1 MAFCQLFIPIVK
13 ILFKLFINTNKI
25 FEMQKIYH
33 KSIWG
38 IAVMFFFSSYG
49 QTKGEPKTGPQEID
63 IQAFQ
68 NKIKTYSQKQRIEV
82 QRLKGLGYKEFISEK
97 GNEKQLIG
105 ADENGRPMYYTTL
118 NAGAAKMTKA
128 DNLYPG
134 SGLGLTIA
142 GSNMV
147 IGQWDYSKPRITH
160 QLLSGKI
167 HNYDGLQNQTIS
179 RHSTSIAG
187 TLAGNNGEAEARGI
201 AYDATINAYDW
212 VDDVQEMFAEAY
224 NGAMGVLVANNSYGF
239 DPLYLQ
245 QYQFGKY
252 NITAQSWDNLMYLK
266 PYLQIVK
273 AAGNAR
279 EIDPNIVPQVS
290 AKNGYDLLEGA
301 GVAKNVLVVAS
312 AKKNINMNSDE
323 AFDVSEFSSYG
334 PTDDGRIKPDICAPG
349 ENIYSSIETYDTAY
363 GTYRGTSSAAAVVS
377 GIITLLQQYYKSVSP
392 SQSYMRS
399 STVRALLAHTANDK
413 GPDGPDYIY
422 GWGLADAK
430 RASGAIHDNI
440 EGIINNEKKTTLIKE
455 VTLSQGNKYTLYV
468 VPYETNQP
476 LSATISWTDP
486 QGNLVSDV
494 IDLSNPNIVND
505 LDLKIVKINANGTES
520 TYYPWKL
527 GGMSN
532 LTGAATNTSTN
543 DVDTIERVDIKNPEK
558 VTYKIIVS
566 PKTNTTPLLPGG
578 NQDFSIVVSNV
589 DFCYKEDLKTLV
601 SPVDDISTTQ
611 TILAKQIVASNKIIA
626 PVQNVEYIASKDIVL
641 VPGFLAEQGVGF
653 HAFITPCF
661 DIISAFRYIAQKR
674 DGAEA
679 LSVSGSSANDH
690 FILFPNPAKEEV
702 NIRFL
707 LKNESAIK
715 ISVYDTSGKLI
726 STEQSSTKFPKGEF
740 IKTIDTRSYSPGV
753 YMVSIE
759 TAEYKETK
767 KLIIK

>member
-1 MAFCQLFIPIVK
+1 
-13 ILFKLFINTNKI
+13 
-25 FEMQKIYH
+25 MQKIYH
-33 KSIWG
+33 KSILG

-49 QTKGEPKTGPQEID
+49 QTKDGLKTDPQEREVQTFQKK
-63 IQAFQ
+63 IQDY
-68 NKIKTYSQKQRIEV
+68 TQKQKSEI
-82 QRLKGLGYKEFISEK
+82 QRLKGLGHKEFISEK

-134 SGLGLTIA
+134 GGIGLNITGN
-142 GSNMV
+142 NMV

-160 QLLSGKI
+160 QLLTGKI
-167 HNYDGLQNQTIS
+167 NTYDSSQNQTIS
-179 RHSTSIAG
+179 RHSTNIAG

-201 AYDATINAYDW
+201 AYEAKINAYDW
-212 VDDVQEMFAEAY
+212 VNDVQEMLSEAY
-224 NGAMGVLVANNSYGF
+224 NGTTGILVANNSYGF
-239 DPLYLQ
+239 DPMYLQ
-245 QYQFGKY
+245 TYQFGKY
-252 NITAQSWDNLMYLK
+252 NLTAQSWDNLMYLK

-279 EIDPNIVPQVS
+279 EIDPGIVPQVS

-312 AKKNINMNSDE
+312 AKKNINMSSDE
-323 AFDVSEFSSYG
+323 AFDISAFSSYG

-349 ENIYSSIETYDTAY
+349 ENIYSSIETYDAAY

-377 GIITLLQQYYKSVSP
+377 GIITLLQQYYKSVNP
-392 SQSYMRS
+392 SQKYMLS

-413 GPDGPDYIY
+413 GTEGPDYIY

-430 RASGAIHDNI
+430 RASEAIYNNI
-440 EGIINNEKKTTLIKE
+440 EGIINNEKKSTLIKE
-455 VTLSQGNKYTLYV
+455 VTLNQGNKYTLYV
-468 VPYETNQP
+468 VPYETTQP

-486 QGNLVSDV
+486 QGNIVSNV
-494 IDLSNPNIVND
+494 VDLSSSNVIND
-505 LDLKIVKINANGTES
+505 LDLKIVKINPDGTES

-543 DVDTIERVDIKNPEK
+543 DVDTIERVDIKNPQK

-566 PKTNTTPLLPGG
+566 PKTNTTPLLPSG
-578 NQDFSIVVSNV
+578 NQTFSIVVSNV

-601 SPVDDISTTQ
+601 SPADDITTTQ

-626 PVQNVEYIASKDIVL
+626 PVQGVEYIASRDIL
-641 VPGFLAEQGVGF
+641 LLPGFQVEQGAGF
-653 HAFITPCF
+653 NAFITPCF
-661 DIISAFRYIAQKR
+661 DIISALRYVAQQR
-674 DGAEA
+674 VDAGA
-679 LSVSGSSANDH
+679 LSATSSGVVPEH
-690 FILFPNPAKEEV
+690 FTLFPNPAKEEV
-702 NIRFL
+702 NVRFFL
-707 LKNESAIK
+707 QSESAIK
-715 ISVYDTSGKLI
+715 ISVYDASGKLV
-726 STEQSSTKFPKGEF
+726 STDQSSMKFPKGEF
-740 IKTIDTRSYSPGV
+740 IKTIDTRSFSQGI

>member
-1 MAFCQLFIPIVK
+1 
-13 ILFKLFINTNKI
+13 
-25 FEMQKIYH
+25 MQKIYH
-33 KSIWG
+33 KSILG

-49 QTKGEPKTGPQEID
+49 QTTDGLKTDPQERE

-68 NKIKTYSQKQRIEV
+68 KKVQDYTQKQKNEI
-82 QRLKGLGYKEFISEK
+82 QRLKGLGHKEFISEN

-105 ADENGRPMYYTTL
+105 ADESGKPMYYTTL

-134 SGLGLTIA
+134 GGIGLNITGN
-142 GSNMV
+142 NMV

-160 QLLSGKI
+160 QLLTGKI
-167 HNYDGLQNQTIS
+167 NTYDSSQSQTIS
-179 RHSTSIAG
+179 RHSTNIAG

-201 AYDATINAYDW
+201 AYEAKINAYDW
-212 VDDVQEMFAEAY
+212 VNDVQEMLSEAY
-224 NGAMGVLVANNSYGF
+224 NGTTGILVANNSYGF
-239 DPLYLQ
+239 DPMYLQ
-245 QYQFGKY
+245 TYQFGKY
-252 NITAQSWDNLMYLK
+252 NVTAQSWDNLMYLK

-279 EIDPNIVPQVS
+279 EIDPGIVPQVS

-312 AKKNINMNSDE
+312 AKKNINMSSDE
-323 AFDVSEFSSYG
+323 AFDISAFSSYG

-349 ENIYSSIETYDTAY
+349 ENIYSSIETYDAAY

-392 SQSYMRS
+392 SQKYMLS

-413 GPDGPDYIY
+413 GSEGPDYIY

-430 RASGAIHDNI
+430 RASEAIYNNI
-440 EGIINNEKKTTLIKE
+440 EGIINNEKKSTLIKE
-455 VTLSQGNKYTLYV
+455 VTLNQGNKYTLYV
-468 VPYETNQP
+468 VPYETTQP

-486 QGNLVSDV
+486 QGNTVNNV
-494 IDLSNPNIVND
+494 VDLSNPNVIND

-566 PKTNTTPLLPGG
+566 PKTNTTPLLPNG
-578 NQDFSIVVSNV
+578 NQTFSIVVSNV

-601 SPVDDISTTQ
+601 SPADDITTTQ

-626 PVQNVEYIASKDIVL
+626 PVQGVEYIASRDIL
-641 VPGFLAEQGVGF
+641 LLPGFQVEQGAGF

-661 DIISAFRYIAQKR
+661 DIISAFRYMAQQR
-674 DGAEA
+674 VGAGA
-679 LSVSGSSANDH
+679 LSATSNSVALEH
-690 FILFPNPAKEEV
+690 FTLFPNPAKEEV
-702 NIRFL
+702 NIRFFL
-707 LKNESAIK
+707 QSESAIK
-715 ISVYDTSGKLI
+715 ISVYDASGKLV
-726 STEQSSTKFPKGEF
+726 STDQSSTEFPKGEF
-740 IKTIDTRSYSPGV
+740 IKTIDTRSFSQGI

>member
-1 MAFCQLFIPIVK
+1 
-13 ILFKLFINTNKI
+13 
-25 FEMQKIYH
+25 MQKIYH
-33 KSIWG
+33 KSILG

-49 QTKGEPKTGPQEID
+49 QTKDGLKTDPQEREVQTFQKK
-63 IQAFQ
+63 IQDY
-68 NKIKTYSQKQRIEV
+68 TQKQKSEI
-82 QRLKGLGYKEFISEK
+82 QRLKGLGHKEFISEK

-134 SGLGLTIA
+134 GGIGLNITGN
-142 GSNMV
+142 NMV

-160 QLLSGKI
+160 QLLTGKI
-167 HNYDGLQNQTIS
+167 NTYDSSQNQTVS
-179 RHSTSIAG
+179 RHSTNIAG

-201 AYDATINAYDW
+201 AYEAKINAYDW
-212 VDDVQEMFAEAY
+212 VNDVQEMLSEAY
-224 NGAMGVLVANNSYGF
+224 NGTTGILVANNSYGF
-239 DPLYLQ
+239 DPMYLQ
-245 QYQFGKY
+245 TYQFGKY
-252 NITAQSWDNLMYLK
+252 NVTAQSWDNLMYLK

-279 EIDPNIVPQVS
+279 EIDPGIVPQVS

-312 AKKNINMNSDE
+312 AKKNINMSSDE
-323 AFDVSEFSSYG
+323 AFDISAFSSYG

-349 ENIYSSIETYDTAY
+349 ENIYSSIETYDAAY

-377 GIITLLQQYYKSVSP
+377 GIITLLQQYYKSVNP
-392 SQSYMRS
+392 SQKYMLS

-413 GPDGPDYIY
+413 GTEGPDYIY

-430 RASGAIHDNI
+430 RASEAIYNNI
-440 EGIINNEKKTTLIKE
+440 EGIINNEKKSTLIKE
-455 VTLSQGNKYTLYV
+455 VTLNQGNKYTLYV
-468 VPYETNQP
+468 VPYETTQP

-486 QGNLVSDV
+486 QGNTVSNV
-494 IDLSNPNIVND
+494 VDLSSPNVIND
-505 LDLKIVKINANGTES
+505 LDLKIVKINPDGTES

-543 DVDTIERVDIKNPEK
+543 DVDTIERVDIKNPQK

-566 PKTNTTPLLPGG
+566 PKTNTTPLLPSG
-578 NQDFSIVVSNV
+578 NQTFSIVVSNV

-601 SPVDDISTTQ
+601 SPTDDITTTQ

-626 PVQNVEYIASKDIVL
+626 PVQGVEYIASRDIL
-641 VPGFLAEQGVGF
+641 LLPGFQVEQGAGF
-653 HAFITPCF
+653 TAFITPCF
-661 DIISAFRYIAQKR
+661 DIISALRYVAQQR
-674 DGAEA
+674 VDAGT
-679 LSVSGSSANDH
+679 LSTTTSGVAPEH
-690 FILFPNPAKEEV
+690 FTLFPNPAKEEV
-702 NIRFL
+702 NIRFFL
-707 LKNESAIK
+707 QSESAIK
-715 ISVYDTSGKLI
+715 ISVYDASGKLV
-726 STEQSSTKFPKGEF
+726 STDQSSTKFPKGEF
-740 IKTIDTRSYSPGV
+740 IKTIDTRSFSQGI

>member
-1 MAFCQLFIPIVK
+1 
-13 ILFKLFINTNKI
+13 
-25 FEMQKIYH
+25 MQKIYH
-33 KSIWG
+33 KSILG

-49 QTKGEPKTGPQEID
+49 QTKDGLKTDPQEREVQTFQKK
-63 IQAFQ
+63 IQDY
-68 NKIKTYSQKQRIEV
+68 TQKQKSEI
-82 QRLKGLGYKEFISEK
+82 QRLKGLGHKEFISEK

-134 SGLGLTIA
+134 GGIGLNITGN
-142 GSNMV
+142 NMV

-160 QLLSGKI
+160 QLLTGKI
-167 HNYDGLQNQTIS
+167 NTYDSSQNQTIS
-179 RHSTSIAG
+179 RHSTNIAG

-201 AYDATINAYDW
+201 AYEAKINAYDW
-212 VDDVQEMFAEAY
+212 VNDVQEMLSEAY
-224 NGAMGVLVANNSYGF
+224 NGTTGILVANNSYGF
-239 DPLYLQ
+239 DPMYLQ
-245 QYQFGKY
+245 TYQFGKY
-252 NITAQSWDNLMYLK
+252 NLTAQSWDNLMYLK

-279 EIDPNIVPQVS
+279 EIDPGIVPQVS

-312 AKKNINMNSDE
+312 AKKNINMSSDE
-323 AFDVSEFSSYG
+323 AFDISAFSSYG

-349 ENIYSSIETYDTAY
+349 ENIYSSIETYDAAY

-377 GIITLLQQYYKSVSP
+377 GIITLLQQYYKSVNP
-392 SQSYMRS
+392 SQKYMLS

-413 GPDGPDYIY
+413 GTEGPDYIY

-430 RASGAIHDNI
+430 RASEAIYNNI
-440 EGIINNEKKTTLIKE
+440 EGIINNEKKSTLIKE
-455 VTLSQGNKYTLYV
+455 VTLNQGNKYTLYV
-468 VPYETNQP
+468 VPYETTQP

-486 QGNLVSDV
+486 QGNTVSNV
-494 IDLSNPNIVND
+494 VDLSSPNVIND
-505 LDLKIVKINANGTES
+505 LDLKIVKINPDGTES

-543 DVDTIERVDIKNPEK
+543 DVDTIERVDIKNPQK

-566 PKTNTTPLLPGG
+566 PKTNTTPLLPSG
-578 NQDFSIVVSNV
+578 NQTFSIVVSNV

-601 SPVDDISTTQ
+601 SPTDDITTTQ

-626 PVQNVEYIASKDIVL
+626 PVQGVEYIASRDIL
-641 VPGFLAEQGVGF
+641 LLPGFQVEQGSGF
-653 HAFITPCF
+653 TAFITPCF
-661 DIISAFRYIAQKR
+661 DIISALRYVAQQR
-674 DGAEA
+674 VDAGT
-679 LSVSGSSANDH
+679 LSTTTSGVAPEH
-690 FILFPNPAKEEV
+690 FTLFPNPAKEEV
-702 NIRFL
+702 NIRFFL
-707 LKNESAIK
+707 QSESAIK
-715 ISVYDTSGKLI
+715 ISVYDASGKLV
-726 STEQSSTKFPKGEF
+726 STDQSSTKFPKGEF
-740 IKTIDTRSYSPGV
+740 IKTIDTRSFSQGI